1 MVWAFLIVC
10 VGAAVALAVM
20 RSRKP
25 DDEPAPIVA
34 VPKAPPKPAAPILRT
49 KTPTAPPPA
58 AVAAPAP
65 VAVVAMPAA
74 SDSAPVKRTPV
85 TRHPSSI
92 PLEDPL
98 GELELGR
105 AGARPKPP
113 SSPPESRS
121 RYIAPEMEYDPKST
135 PEIPLAEEPR
145 AKAPSV
151 APPIAARTKSATIP
165 PVVRAKAPSIPPPE
179 PRTKTPSVAPPIS
192 APPVAADEVAIPVA
206 PESGLQ
212 IRAKRPSSAP
222 PVATEPPKKGTPAK
236 GVVVRK
242 PPTIPPDPNRKAT
255 AGQGLSVRSKTP
267 GAVQQIAPL
276 ELPPAAIPDG
286 LANKL
291 RYTTLTANISHV
303 GISANREDGFS
314 RVVMWPD
321 VVGIVARRLPADEPY
336 NGATFIDLV
345 SSAGA
350 TLRIL
355 PWTVLTG
362 DAVAGEGAERARAFC
377 QLVAARCRG
386 AKLDSA
392 TRTFIG
398 SHGQAAQLPD
408 EDTLAAH
415 DKRLA

>member
-1 MVWAFLIVC
+1 VVWALLIVC
-10 VGAAVALAVM
+10 VAGIALLVM
-20 RSRKP
+20 RSRNSP
-25 DDEPAPIVA
+25 EAAPIVA
-34 VPKAPPKPAAPILRT
+34 VPEPRPTPKKTTSPILRQKPAT
-49 KTPTAPPPA
+49 TPPPTAAPPPA
-58 AVAAPAP
+58 ATPPA
-65 VAVVAMPAA
+65 
-74 SDSAPVKRTPV
+74 
-85 TRHPSSI
+85 SI
-92 PLEDPL
+92 PVEDPI
-98 GELELGR
+98 GDFELGK
-105 AGARPKPP
+105 AGATPT
-113 SSPPESRS
+113 PEPRS
-121 RYIAPEMEYDPKST
+121 KYQAPEVEFDPRT
-135 PEIPLAEEPR
+135 PEIALADEPR
-145 AKAPSV
+145 AKTPSA
-151 APPIAARTKSATIP
+151 APPVASPILARTKSATIP
-165 PVVRAKAPSIPPPE
+165 PVVRTKAPSIPPPERAKAPSIPPP
-179 PRTKTPSVAPPIS
+179 VG
-192 APPVAADEVAIPVA
+192 ADEVAIPVA

-222 PVATEPPKKGTPAK
+222 PVAQDTPKKGTPAK

-242 PPTIPPDPNRKAT
+242 PPTLPPDPNRKAT
-255 AGQGLSVRSKTP
+255 PAPGLSVRSKTP
-267 GAVQQIAPL
+267 GQIQQIAPL
-276 ELPPAAIPDG
+276 DLPAPAIPDG
-286 LANKL
+286 LAQKL

-321 VVGIVARRLPADEPY
+321 VVGIVARRLPADAPY

-345 SSAGA
+345 SHAGA

-362 DAVAGEGAERARAFC
+362 DAVTGDGAERARSFC

>member
-10 VGAAVALAVM
+10 VGAGVALVVM
-20 RSRKP
+20 RSRKAEEE
-25 DDEPAPIVA
+25 EPAPIVA
-34 VPKAPPKPAAPILRT
+34 VPKAPPKPATPLLRT
-49 KTPTAPPPA
+49 KAPTAPPPA
-58 AVAAPAP
+58 AAPSAEPAAPAIAAAIITDSEP
-65 VAVVAMPAA
+65 IRRVTPA
-74 SDSAPVKRTPV
+74 RL
-85 TRHPSSI
+85 PSSI

-113 SSPPESRS
+113 SEPPAARS
-121 RYIAPEMEYDPKST
+121 KYLAPEMVYDPAST
-135 PEIPLAEEPR
+135 PSIPLADEPR
-145 AKAPSV
+145 AKTPSV
-151 APPIAARTKSATIP
+151 APPSEARTKSATIP
-165 PVVRAKAPSIPPPE
+165 PMVRAKAPSLPPPE
-179 PRTKTPSVAPPIS
+179 ARTKAPSTAPP
-192 APPVAADEVAIPVA
+192 APAADEISIPVA

-212 IRAKRPSSAP
+212 IRAKRPSTAP
-222 PVATEPPKKGTPAK
+222 PVAPEPAKKGTPAK

-242 PPTIPPDPNRKAT
+242 PPTLPPDPNRKGTPAHGI
-255 AGQGLSVRSKTP
+255 ALRSKTP
-267 GAVQQIAPL
+267 GAVQRIAPI
-276 ELPPAAIPDG
+276 EPPPVVIPDG

-291 RYTTLTANISHV
+291 RYTTMTANISHV
-303 GISANREDGFS
+303 GIDAKREDGFT

-321 VVGIVARRLPADEPY
+321 VVGIVARRLPSEAPY

-345 SSAGA
+345 STAGA

-362 DAVAGEGAERARAFC
+362 DAVTGEDVERARSFA

>member
-1 MVWAFLIVC
+1 VVWAILVVC
-10 VGAAVALAVM
+10 VAALAAIVL

-25 DDEPAPIVA
+25 EEEPAPIVA
-34 VPKAPPKPAAPILRT
+34 VPTPTPKPTPKGTTPVLRA
-49 KTPTAPPPA
+49 KPSIPPP
-58 AVAAPAP
+58 VAEPPVEKKPA
-65 VAVVAMPAA
+65 
-74 SDSAPVKRTPV
+74 
-85 TRHPSSI
+85 SI
-92 PLEDPL
+92 PLEDPV
-98 GELELGR
+98 LELGK
-105 AGARPKPP
+105 AGVRPKVDSSPPKTESKPP
-113 SSPPESRS
+113 SS
-121 RYIAPEMEYDPKST
+121 YLAPEVEFDPQT
-135 PEIPLAEEPR
+135 PDIPLAEEPR
-145 AKAPSV
+145 SKAPSV
-151 APPIAARTKSATIP
+151 VPPVMARTKSATIP
-165 PVVRAKAPSIPPPE
+165 PVVRTKAPSIPPPE
-179 PRTKTPSVAPPIS
+179 RAKAVSVQ
-192 APPVAADEVAIPVA
+192 PPVAADEVAIPVA

-222 PVATEPPKKGTPAK
+222 PVAMNDTPKKGTPAK

-242 PPTIPPDPNRKAT
+242 PPTLPPDANRRAT
-255 AGQGLSVRSKTP
+255 PAPGLSVRSKTP

-276 ELPPAAIPDG
+276 EIPPAVIPDG
-286 LANKL
+286 LAKKL
-291 RYTTLTANISHV
+291 RYTTLNANISHV
-303 GISANREDGFS
+303 GISASREDGFS

-321 VVGIVARRLPADEPY
+321 VVGIVARRLPADDPY
-336 NGATFIDLV
+336 KGATFIDLV

-362 DAVAGEGAERARAFC
+362 DAVTGEGAERARSFC

-408 EDTLAAH
+408 EDTLDAH